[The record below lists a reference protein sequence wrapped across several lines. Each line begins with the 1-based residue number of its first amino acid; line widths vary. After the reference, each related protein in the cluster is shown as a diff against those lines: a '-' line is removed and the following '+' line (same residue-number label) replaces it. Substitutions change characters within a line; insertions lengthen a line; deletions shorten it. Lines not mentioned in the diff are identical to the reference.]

1 MHVSVAEANRRL
13 NTKIMVLKC
22 PKHKFTQ
29 DELVNNSL
37 CEFIRETRL
46 SKHVD
51 LHHAPNSNQT
61 ELEELSKSSECSD
74 GYTLMDFP
82 QV

>member
-1 MHVSVAEANRRL
+1 
-13 NTKIMVLKC
+13 MVLKC

-29 DELVNNSL
+29 DELLNNSL

-46 SKHVD
+46 SKPADVQ
-51 LHHAPNSNQT
+51 HHAPSSNQT
-61 ELEELSKSSECSD
+61 ELEDLSKTSECSD